1 MHHRRT
7 VLMVEDEAAVR
18 HVVQL
23 MLERLGMN
31 VLAAI
36 DAQDAL
42 RIVRG
47 HPASIDLL
55 LTDIIMPGLN
65 GRQLSERVQA
75 IRPEIR
81 TIYMSGYT
89 DDPVVQQ
96 VVRHADA
103 LYLQKPFDAEALSR
117 AVRQAFETAPPLPN

>member
-117 AVRQAFETAPPLPN
+117 TVRQAFETAPPHPN